1 MKKLGLI
8 VCAMLGI
15 AGCVDVTVK
24 DVPFVDDEDAVEV
37 AFEDVATDIRIVPL
51 ISDEPIGGC
60 SELHCYGNE
69 VFMSD
74 KSTEYL
80 YYFVDGKLVSTLH
93 AVGRG
98 PGEYLGITH
107 FAYSPTKKQL
117 FISAIG
123 AIDATTSSLY
133 IMKYS
138 VPDMKYIGKVAFEGN
153 LMSMACHDGD
163 KIISY
168 AVPPMDINDIIAG
181 TANDTCRIQLSDV
194 ETGQTIKRLKDIS
207 YYDYL
212 QGDLLL
218 TTCDDMS
225 NTFCVCDYINKVFHY
240 EGDRLELAFAFTFG
254 KKNIPQS
261 HLDPYKG
268 TQGLTNLLEFMTS
281 DQARDV
287 LEGGFYPIVDGD
299 RCSFWYHKALDN
311 PRDHYFRYENGNI
324 VNYCGFR
331 PKGMNMPILPKS
343 VSGNGYVAIIEG
355 TTDFKFQDSGER
367 SDFSSQ
373 LEKTMNA
380 QNLNNP
386 VLVFYNIK

>member
-107 FAYSPTKKQL
+107 FVYSPTKKQL

-123 AIDATTSSLY
+123 AI
-133 IMKYS
+133 
-138 VPDMKYIGKVAFEGN
+138 
-153 LMSMACHDGD
+153 
-163 KIISY
+163 
-168 AVPPMDINDIIAG
+168 
-181 TANDTCRIQLSDV
+181 
-194 ETGQTIKRLKDIS
+194 
-207 YYDYL
+207 
-212 QGDLLL
+212 
-218 TTCDDMS
+218 
-225 NTFCVCDYINKVFHY
+225 
-240 EGDRLELAFAFTFG
+240 
-254 KKNIPQS
+254 
-261 HLDPYKG
+261 
-268 TQGLTNLLEFMTS
+268 
-281 DQARDV
+281 
-287 LEGGFYPIVDGD
+287 
-299 RCSFWYHKALDN
+299 
-311 PRDHYFRYENGNI
+311 
-324 VNYCGFR
+324 
-331 PKGMNMPILPKS
+331 
-343 VSGNGYVAIIEG
+343 
-355 TTDFKFQDSGER
+355 
-367 SDFSSQ
+367 
-373 LEKTMNA
+373 
-380 QNLNNP
+380 
-386 VLVFYNIK
+386 

>member
-1 MKKLGLI
+1 MKKLSLI
-8 VCAMLGI
+8 ACAMLGI
-15 AGCVDVTVK
+15 AGCGKSVPT
-24 DVPFVDDEDAVEV
+24 DVPVVDDDDAVEV

-117 FISAIG
+117 FISAVG

-138 VPDMKYIGKVAFEGN
+138 VPDLKYIGKVAFEGN

-168 AVPPMDINDIIAG
+168 AVPPMDINAIVEG
-181 TANDTCRIQLSDV
+181 TAADTCRIQVSDV
-194 ETGQTIKRLKDIS
+194 ETGKIIKRLTDIS
-207 YYDYL
+207 YYDLL

-218 TTCDDMS
+218 TNCGNMS
-225 NTFCVCDYINKVFHY
+225 STFCVCDYVNKVYHY
-240 EGDRLELAFAFTFG
+240 EDDRLELAFSFTFG
-254 KKNIPQS
+254 KRNIPQS
-261 HLDPYKG
+261 YLDPAKG
-268 TQGLTNLLEFMTS
+268 AQGLGELLEFMMS

-287 LEGGFYPIVDGD
+287 LEGGFYPIVDGNK
-299 RCSFWYHKALDN
+299 CSFWYHKALET
-311 PRDHYFRYENGNI
+311 PRDHYYRNENGNV

-331 PKGMNMPILPKS
+331 PKGMNIPILPKS

>member
-24 DVPFVDDEDAVEV
+24 DVPVVDDDDAVEV

-107 FAYSPTKKQL
+107 FAYSPAKKQL
-117 FISAIG
+117 YVSAIG

-138 VPDMKYIGKVAFEGN
+138 VPDLKYIGKVAFEGN

-168 AVPPMDINDIIAG
+168 AVPPMDINAIVEG
-181 TANDTCRIQLSDV
+181 TASDTCRIQVSDV
-194 ETGQTIKRLKDIS
+194 ETGKIIKRLTDIS
-207 YYDYL
+207 YYDLL

-218 TTCDDMS
+218 TNCGNMS
-225 NTFCVCDYINKVFHY
+225 STFCVCDYVNKVYHY
-240 EGDRLELAFAFTFG
+240 EGDMLELAFSFTFG
-254 KKNIPQS
+254 KRNIPQS
-261 HLDPYKG
+261 YLDPSKG
-268 TQGLTNLLEFMTS
+268 AQGLGELLEFMMS

-287 LEGGFYPIVDGD
+287 LEGGFYPIVDGNK
-299 RCSFWYHKALDN
+299 CSFWYHKALET
-311 PRDHYFRYENGNI
+311 PRDHYYRNENGNV

-331 PKGMNMPILPKS
+331 PKGMNIPILPKS

>member
-261 HLDPYKG
+261 HLDP
-268 TQGLTNLLEFMTS
+268 
-281 DQARDV
+281 
-287 LEGGFYPIVDGD
+287 
-299 RCSFWYHKALDN
+299 
-311 PRDHYFRYENGNI
+311 
-324 VNYCGFR
+324 
-331 PKGMNMPILPKS
+331 
-343 VSGNGYVAIIEG
+343 
-355 TTDFKFQDSGER
+355 
-367 SDFSSQ
+367 
-373 LEKTMNA
+373 
-380 QNLNNP
+380 
-386 VLVFYNIK
+386 